1 MIKFKKNI
9 YSIFIYMSLYI
20 LHICKIIVIIRT
32 HYSNKIL
39 IKYIIFGFITKIFF
53 NIVIIT
59 IIFFYL
65 SLLLVPII
73 LITSE
78 NVSELIK
85 KILKIILFITI
96 SYLILNFYIFRYIF
110 ILSVII
116 WNIRNSLKDFYNNFE
131 YYFKN
136 HKIVCVFAILNEITL
151 KIIHILINYV
161 NNSVDKAYIKLRKLP
176 LHIQIKL

>member
-1 MIKFKKNI
+1 MRILLQFIFKKMIKFKKNI
-9 YSIFIYMSLYI
+9 YCIFIYMSLYI

-65 SLLLVPII
+65 SLILVPII

-85 KILKIILFITI
+85 SKEGELKVRGCCWQNKDE
-96 SYLILNFYIFRYIF
+96 YQKM
-110 ILSVII
+110 LSVYNKNSASPFIGFRVLII
-116 WNIRNSLKDFYNNFE
+116 TTERGSD
-131 YYFKN
+131 KN
-136 HKIVCVFAILNEITL
+136 PFW
-151 KIIHILINYV
+151 
-161 NNSVDKAYIKLRKLP
+161 
-176 LHIQIKL
+176 